1 MNHDQTSTPLTFGE
15 LIASI
20 YRSCDRRRAAGIIRL
35 AVNAR
40 LFAIPSL
47 RQRLPM
53 IGKPH
58 AQPTVH

>member
-1 MNHDQTSTPLTFGE
+1 MNHDQANSPLTFGE

-40 LFAIPSL
+40 LLAIPCL
-47 RQRLPM
+47 RQRRPVLR
-53 IGKPH
+53 KP
-58 AQPTVH
+58 ATQPTVH

>member
-1 MNHDQTSTPLTFGE
+1 MNHDQANSPLTFGE

-40 LFAIPSL
+40 LLAIPCL
-47 RQRLPM
+47 
-53 IGKPH
+53 
-58 AQPTVH
+58 